1 MIFALESL
9 LSGESAVAARPKM
22 NVTAARMPAV
32 AVQKSRRGVLITPPL
47 IGPPNGQGEAT
58 TPPVGTNATAIGPAI
73 GPPSLAPDIG
83 SQPMASVREVAFEL
97 FREHGMTT
105 IFGNPGSTELP
116 MLAEFP
122 DDFRYVLG
130 LQEAVAVGMAD
141 GYAQASG
148 GPAHVNLHTAPG
160 VGNGMGAIFNAQA
173 NHSPLVVTAGQ
184 QVRAHITMQANL
196 TNRDAT
202 RVVHPFVKWS
212 FEPPRAQDVPHA
224 LGRAIHT
231 ASLAPKGPTFVWL
244 PMDDWNEEA
253 GPESGRAIERV
264 SEPRMGPDPAAIE
277 SLAQRLGS
285 ASNPVLVAGPD
296 IDAAGG
302 WNDAVALAERQK
314 LPVFASPAPGGGR
327 LGFPEGHPLF
337 QGVLPPAIGPV
348 TATLKGRDLVLVV
361 GSSVFPYYPYIP
373 GPLLPEGASLVA
385 ITSDPD
391 EAARAPMGDVVLA
404 DPGLALRAL
413 LEEVG
418 EANRAEPAPLPE
430 PTAGEETDPLSSTMV
445 HNTLAQVFP
454 DDGIVVL
461 ESPSSTL
468 SLRNQMRISRP
479 ASYYFGAGGGLGFGL
494 AGAIGVQLAQPDRP
508 VVCVLGEGS
517 AQYAITGLWT
527 AVAYDVPVTFLVLRN
542 REYAILKWFAEAA
555 QVSGAPGLDLP
566 GLETAAVAAA
576 YGMTARAV

>member
-1 MIFALESL
+1 VS
-9 LSGESAVAARPKM
+9 
-22 NVTAARMPAV
+22 
-32 AVQKSRRGVLITPPL
+32 
-47 IGPPNGQGEAT
+47 
-58 TPPVGTNATAIGPAI
+58 
-73 GPPSLAPDIG
+73 
-83 SQPMASVREVAFEL
+83 SVREATFEL

-148 GPAHVNLHTAPG
+148 RPAHVNLHTAPG
-160 VGNGMGAIFNAQA
+160 VGNGMGAMFNAQA
-173 NHSPLVVTAGQ
+173 NHSPLLVTAGQ

-196 TNRDAT
+196 TNKDAT

-224 LGRAIHT
+224 LARAIHT
-231 ASLAPKGPTFVWL
+231 ASLAPKGPAFVSL
-244 PMDDWNEEA
+244 PMDDWNAEAEES
-253 GPESGRAIERV
+253 SGAVIERT
-264 SEPRMGPDPAAIE
+264 SEPRFGPDPGALKD
-277 SLAQRLGS
+277 LARRLEE

-296 IDAAGG
+296 IDASGG
-302 WNDAVALAERQK
+302 WDDVVALAERQR
-314 LPVFASPAPGGGR
+314 LPVFASPATGGGR

-337 QGVLPPAIGPV
+337 QGVLPPAIGPI
-348 TATLKGRDLVLVV
+348 AETLKGRDLILVI

-373 GPLLPEGASLVA
+373 GPLLPEGAALVA

-391 EAARAPMGDVVLA
+391 EAARAPMGDVILA
-404 DPGLALRAL
+404 DPALAIRAL
-413 LEEVG
+413 LDEVG
-418 EANRAEPAPLPE
+418 DANREEPTPLPE
-430 PTAGEETDPLSSTMV
+430 PGAGDESAPMTPTMV

-468 SLRNQMRISRP
+468 ALRNQMRISKP
-479 ASYYFGAGGGLGFGL
+479 GSYYFGAGGGLGFGL
-494 AGAIGVQLAQPDRP
+494 AAAIGVQLAQPDRP

-517 AQYAITGLWT
+517 AQYAITGFWT
-527 AVAYDVPVTFLVLRN
+527 AAAYDVPVTFLVLRN
-542 REYAILKWFAEAA
+542 EEYSILKWFADIEE
-555 QVSGAPGLDLP
+555 VKGAPGLDLP
-566 GLETAAVAAA
+566 ALEVAKVAEA
-576 YGMTARAV
+576 YGVPSKSVSGRDELHSALEGAIGSGKPQLVEVPVTPGMALF